1 MCVHV
6 LFASPPRSQCIAD
19 SEAPRIIV
27 VDLSRSDEVTPWA
40 AIESIKNGEILS
52 GKHRSRAES
61 FCRPHVIILANRPAD
76 NVGVEISS
84 DRVVEVE
91 IRRFIEELESAP
103 MAPTT
108 VAELRTF
115 PGVKTFGAA
124 AIRDDIQEDSG
135 AMMEEE
141 EEEEDH
147 IWISEAPP

>member
-6 LFASPPRSQCIAD
+6 LFAPPPRSQCIAD

-40 AIESIKNGEILS
+40 AIESIKNGEILP
-52 GKHRSRAES
+52 GKYRLRAES
-61 FCRPHVIILANRPAD
+61 FRRPHVIILANRPAD
-76 NVGVEISS
+76 NVGIEISS

-103 MAPTT
+103 TASTT

-115 PGVKTFGAA
+115 PGVKTFGTAD
-124 AIRDDIQEDSG
+124 IRDDIQEDSG
-135 AMMEEE
+135 AMT
-141 EEEEDH
+141 EEEEDDDE
-147 IWISEAPP
+147 S